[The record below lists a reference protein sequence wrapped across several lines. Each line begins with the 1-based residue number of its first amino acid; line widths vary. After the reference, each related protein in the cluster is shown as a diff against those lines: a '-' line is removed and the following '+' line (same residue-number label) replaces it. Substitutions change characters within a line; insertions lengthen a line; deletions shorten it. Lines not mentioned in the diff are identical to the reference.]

1 MKLRKLRK
9 LRNYL
14 VIASHHASEIHI
26 DIKRGL
32 CAGIPACCIYF
43 YMVTFSTM
51 CSYEQVLPRGEIG
64 PWRKYM
70 KWNREGFFWVACPLC
85 KLFRNKSIILRKSTI
100 NEDEKTS
107 WIEAIKIHNEW
118 QRK

>member
-70 KWNREGFFWVACPLC
+70 KCNSEGFFFVACPLC
-85 KLFRNKSIILRKSTI
+85 KFIMSG
-100 NEDEKTS
+100 NENDSRYLCTDDRGSKRAHAKQ
-107 WIEAIKIHNEW
+107 W
-118 QRK
+118 